1 MKCLTA
7 PALILIAMLTATG
20 HAGSQELPD
29 ALRRCSGIAAA
40 AERLA
45 CFDAVATTL
54 AAPEAD
60 GSVQLGRW
68 QVVTSSR
75 PGGRDIVAEQRPLE
89 PWGEE
94 GIVLQITCRD
104 DRAGLAVGRDEP
116 VMNTSGVFT
125 TVRVND
131 RLAPGDIW
139 EGARNRQQALYP
151 GNVREFLQQLPATG
165 SLFIRL
171 EGSRRWRFE
180 GTYQLDGI
188 ADIRRRI
195 LAACSR

>member
-7 PALILIAMLTATG
+7 PTLMLLAMLPTTVQA
-20 HAGSQELPD
+20 AGEALPE
-29 ALRRCSGIAAA
+29 AMRRCAGLAAA
-40 AERLA
+40 QERLA
-45 CFDAVATTL
+45 CFDSVAATL
-54 AAPEAD
+54 AAPDAD
-60 GSVQLGRW
+60 GAVQLGRW

-94 GIVLQITCRD
+94 GIVLQISCRD
-104 DRAGLAVGRDEP
+104 DRAVLAVGRDEP

-188 ADIRRRI
+188 ADIRQRI